1 MSGPP
6 AGKHNR
12 SDRDALRAAYVE
24 WRHERRQALLRGP
37 HADGLQELFGV
48 LRSATMVNTS
58 VIFDYVVGAQWLRNA
73 DPETKLEVVNL
84 IAEAIGDLRLDAGV
98 DELDD
103 PLPPEMNTFLLI
115 RSILR

>member
-1 MSGPP
+1 MAP
-6 AGKHNR
+6 AGEHNH

-24 WRHERRQALLRGP
+24 WRHERRQTLLRGP
-37 HADGLQELFGV
+37 HADGVQELLGV
-48 LRSATMVNTS
+48 LRSSTMVNTS

-84 IAEAIGDLRLDAGV
+84 IAEAIGDLRMHAGLD
-98 DELDD
+98 EFDD
-103 PLPPEMNTFLLI
+103 PLPPEINTFLLI